1 MLIAPSVLT
10 ADFSKLK
17 QEIESID
24 NADYIHLDIM
34 DGNFVPNLSF
44 GPHIAKT
51 ISNETEVPL
60 DTHLM
65 VLDPLKWINTFT
77 IPGTEFITVHYESEN
92 FLEAIRLIKEK
103 GIKAGLSIKPATEV
117 EEIIEY
123 LPFVD
128 LVLVMSV
135 EPGFGGQKFMPE
147 AIGKISDLNRI
158 RVEQGLNYLIEV
170 DGGINDET
178 IQQVRAVGADIAVVG
193 SYLFNQKN
201 RKKEIKELKEL

>member
-65 VLDPLKWINTFT
+65 VLDPLKWINTFA

>member
-44 GPHIAKT
+44 GPHIAKI

-65 VLDPLKWINTFT
+65 VLDPLKWINTFA

-117 EEIIEY
+117 EEILEY

-178 IQQVRAVGADIAVVG
+178 IQQVSAVGADIAVVG

>member
-10 ADFSKLK
+10 ADFAKLK

-44 GPHIAKT
+44 GPHIAK
-51 ISNETEVPL
+51 IIRNETEIPF

-65 VLDPLKWINTFT
+65 VLDPLNWIHTFS

-92 FLEAIRLIKEK
+92 FLEAIKLIKEQ
-103 GIKAGLSIKPATEV
+103 GIKAGISIKPQTEV
-117 EEIIEY
+117 EEILEY
-123 LPFVD
+123 LPIVD

-147 AIGKISDLNRI
+147 AIAKISELNRI

-178 IQQVRAVGADIAVVG
+178 IQQVKAVGADFAVVG

>member
-44 GPHIAKT
+44 GPHIAKI

>member
-65 VLDPLKWINTFT
+65 VLDPLKWINTFA

-123 LPFVD
+123 LSFVD